1 MEIAQFRVLVV
12 VPCYNEQA
20 AIASVVGEIN
30 QVKQRHNLTIDVLV
44 VNDRSTDNSLAI
56 IQKLNCLYV
65 DLPVNLGIGGAMH
78 AGYKYAYRHG
88 YDVAVQMDGDGQ
100 HPAEELPKILQPIF
114 EDQADVVIGSRFLE
128 RAGFQSTF
136 ARRLGIQYF
145 RWLNQFLIGKSI
157 HDSTSGFRAFNRRT
171 IVIANAYYPDEY
183 PEPESIVQFGLHK
196 LRILEVPVVMRER
209 RGGTS
214 SITLAKSVYYMFKV
228 TMGTLFL
235 YIRLQNNPRSHGI
248 ITDCHSDT

>member
-1 MEIAQFRVLVV
+1 METAPFRVLVV

-20 AIASVVGEIN
+20 AIAQVVAEIN
-30 QVKQRHNLTIDVLV
+30 EVKQQNNLTIDVLV

-56 IQKLNCLYV
+56 IQKLNCHYV

-100 HPAEELPKILQPIF
+100 HPAEELPKILKPIF
-114 EDQADVVIGSRFLE
+114 DGQADVVIGSRFLE
-128 RAGFQSTF
+128 RTGFQSTF
-136 ARRLGIQYF
+136 ARRLGIRYF

-171 IVIANAYYPDEY
+171 ISIANAYYPDEY

-209 RGGTS
+209 QGGTS

-235 YIRLQNNPRSHGI
+235 YIRLQNNQRSHGI
-248 ITDCHSDT
+248 ITNCHSDT